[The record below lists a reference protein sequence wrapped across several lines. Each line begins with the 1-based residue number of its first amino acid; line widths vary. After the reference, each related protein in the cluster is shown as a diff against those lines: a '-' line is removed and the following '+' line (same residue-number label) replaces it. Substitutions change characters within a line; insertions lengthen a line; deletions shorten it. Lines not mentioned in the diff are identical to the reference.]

1 MQVPSNR
8 RAAAW
13 LHSSLSTTVALLFA
27 TGLGA
32 QAQTITNPSFE
43 ADVFTTAPGSISA
56 NGPITGWTVA
66 DPARAGLAPAG
77 ALNAFANNGTVP
89 DGTNVLYL
97 QTTNVASTVL
107 SGLTPGLDYTVR
119 FRVNS
124 TAGTTP
130 TLRVAIDNN
139 PSLFDAGSVA
149 SVAAAGAAYPYKHV
163 AFNFT
168 ATAASHTLNITNNAT
183 AITATLLLDAFRI
196 NVSTSGWSYAQW
208 SNDATS
214 GVDSSKRYTHA
225 FAFNTS
231 GASFTINSVPFTRL
245 GGANPTLRYEF
256 AGALGSATTDGAN
269 VLRTAGGG
277 SGTLASQFAYGGNP
291 AVFAFHNLIPG
302 REYVA
307 TWYTVGWDA
316 AGKTYGRSVTFA
328 AGDDM
333 ISINQDHFGDNQ
345 GTRISYRYTA
355 PASGFIVV
363 SNIPFSTAIGT
374 LHTYG
379 ASNYEVTSTNEPSIG
394 VQPASKESLPE
405 SGAGFYVTAGGASPL
420 GYQWLKD
427 GGVMANQTNRV
438 LLLTNLTGA
447 DLASYSVVVANAFGV
462 VTSST
467 AGLTFTTATFANP
480 SFEGDVYMTWPGYAG
495 DNFPIPGWYASSA
508 ARVGLS
514 MPGGGSPFV
523 NNGAQAGQNAAFL
536 QNAGGG
542 SNGLSTVIQNLTP
555 GILYTLNFAV
565 NARAGQTPNLH
576 VAVDG
581 QSISDIRV
589 SSVGAAGFG
598 GAGGANPFRRVAFD
612 FTPANSS
619 VFLSLTNDQ
628 TGDTTILLDDF
639 SIAPSTTKWSHA
651 AWTNDASSGVDGSKF
666 YTHALNF
673 GTVSNTVING
683 VTFLGVAGANPTIPG
698 YFISAGF
705 GNVFANDANLL
716 TVNADGSSTLARD
729 FLYGGPVQTITL
741 TNLVPGIEY
750 VATIFG
756 VGFDPRAYGRSAT
769 FSVGNDRQTINL
781 DHFGNDVG
789 NRVSY
794 QYTADASGAITFT
807 CAPTD
812 VNSTFHTYGF
822 ANYQLVGTQPVIAAQ
837 PASIFAPIDELV
849 TLSVSLSAG
858 AQPTFFQWQL
868 DGVDLL
874 DQTNSAL
881 VLSNLTVGAIGNY
894 RVIVTNSFGSTTS
907 QVAVVE
913 WGYRIGEIFNTG
925 VDENRLFY
933 SGGQIDPHYKLVFSP
948 DPFFPGPDALV
959 MHNGAFP
966 LLANY
971 FTNGLFSSWIS
982 PRTNSSPGNSN
993 GFYVYRTSFVIDTT
1007 DATHARINGKWASD
1021 NEGIGILINGVPTG
1035 ISNMVSAAFTA
1046 FTPFTI
1052 TNGFVPG
1059 SNIVDFVISNG
1070 PATGPTGLRV
1080 EMSGVGRPL
1089 TNTPPQIVAQPA
1101 SRTVGE
1107 LSDVSFTVQAIGSGP
1122 LLYQWYQ
1129 DGIDLPGQTN
1139 RTMVLT
1145 DVSQID
1151 QSGSYYVTVSNEFG
1165 STNSATAQLTIIIP
1179 PSIDALDGQT
1189 QTLECGGTSFM
1200 AVYALGE
1207 EPLVYQWYFGNTPV
1221 LGATN
1226 YDFYITNVTALNAGL
1241 YKVVITNGG
1250 GSITSAPLSLT
1261 VQDTVAPVIVTCA
1274 TNMSVTA
1281 NASCQAI
1288 VPNLLSQIVAADC
1301 NSLSVTQS
1309 PAPGTVLS
1317 LGTHTITFTI
1327 TDAANN
1333 VTNCQSTFTVGA
1345 AVPNVP
1351 LFIQAEGTNAVITWP
1366 TTAATCWQLYQTGDL
1381 TPPRTWSLVT
1391 NTVSTVGTNFSV
1403 TVSSTLTNRFF
1414 RLQGP

>member
-1 MQVPSNR
+1 MHLHQNR
-8 RAAAW
+8 HALTRNPFHLMAA
-13 LHSSLSTTVALLFA
+13 VLLLAGSFSA
-27 TGLGA
+27 S
-32 QAQTITNPSFE
+32 AQTITNPSFE

-89 DGTNVLYL
+89 NGTNVLYL

-107 SGLTPGLDYTVR
+107 SGLTAGVDYTVR

-168 ATAASHTLNITNNAT
+168 ATATSHTLNITNNAA
-183 AITATLLLDAFRI
+183 AITATLLIDDFRI

-214 GVDSSKRYTHA
+214 GVDNSKRYTHA

-245 GGANPTLRYEF
+245 AGANPTLRYEF
-256 AGALGSATTDGAN
+256 AGALGQGTTDGAN

-394 VQPASKESLPE
+394 VQPASKGSLPG
-405 SGAGFYVTAGGASPL
+405 SGAGFYVTAGGAAPL

-462 VTSST
+462 VTSSA

-523 NNGAQAGQNAAFL
+523 NNGAQVGQNAAFL

-555 GILYTLNFAV
+555 GTLYTLNFAV
-565 NARAGQTPNLH
+565 NARAGQVPNLH

-598 GAGGANPFRRVAFD
+598 GAGGANPYRRVAFD

-619 VFLSLTNDQ
+619 VFLSLTNDVA
-628 TGDTTILLDDF
+628 GDTTVLLDDF
-639 SIAPSTTKWSHA
+639 SIAPSTTKWSYA

-673 GTVSNTVING
+673 GSTSDTVING
-683 VTFLGVAGANPTIPG
+683 VTFRGTTGGNPTFPG
-698 YFISAGF
+698 YFTSAGF
-705 GNVFANDANLL
+705 GSLFANDANLL
-716 TVNADGSSTLARD
+716 TPNGDGSAILARD

-750 VATIFG
+750 VATIYG
-756 VGFDPRAYGRSAT
+756 VAFDPRAYGRSAT

-794 QYTADASGAITFT
+794 QYTADASGSITFV

-812 VNSTFHTYGF
+812 AASTFHTYGF
-822 ANYQLVGTQPVIAAQ
+822 ANYQLVGTEPVIAAQ
-837 PASIFAPIDELV
+837 PLNTFASIDELV
-849 TLSVSLSAG
+849 NLSVALSAG
-858 AQPTFFQWQL
+858 AQPTYFQWQL
-868 DGVDLL
+868 DGVDIA
-874 DQTNSAL
+874 DQTNATL
-881 VLSNLTVGAIGNY
+881 VLSNLTAGAIGNY
-894 RVIVTNSFGSTTS
+894 RVIVTNSFGAVTS

-913 WGYRIGEIFNTG
+913 WGLRIEELFNTG
-925 VDENRLFY
+925 VDENRAFY
-933 SGGQIDPHYKLVFSP
+933 SGGQVDPHYKLIVSP

-966 LLANY
+966 LAGNY

-982 PRTNSSPGNSN
+982 PRTNSTPGNSN
-993 GFYVYRTSFVIDTT
+993 GFYIYRTSFIIDTI
-1007 DATHARINGKWASD
+1007 DSTHAQITGRWASD
-1021 NEGIGILINGVPTG
+1021 NEGIGILLNGVPTG
-1035 ISNMVSAAFTA
+1035 ISNMISGAFTT
-1046 FTPFTI
+1046 FYPFTI
-1052 TNGFVPG
+1052 TNGFLAG
-1059 SNIVDFVISNG
+1059 SNIIDFVISNG

-1080 EMSGVGRPL
+1080 EMKGVGRPL
-1089 TNTPPQIVAQPA
+1089 TNTPPHIVAQPA

-1107 LSDVSFTVQAIGSGP
+1107 LTDVSFTVQAVGSGP
-1122 LLYQWYQ
+1122 LSYQWYYE
-1129 DGIDLPGQTN
+1129 GIDLPGATN
-1139 RTMVLT
+1139 RTLLLT
-1145 DVSQID
+1145 DVSKID
-1151 QSGSYYVTVSNEFG
+1151 QSGGYYVTISNGFG
-1165 STNSATAQLTIIIP
+1165 MTNSATAQLTIIVP

-1189 QTLECGGTSFM
+1189 QTMECGSLSFM

-1207 EPLVYQWYFGNTPV
+1207 EPLTYQWYFGATPV

-1226 YDFYITNVTALNAGL
+1226 YDFYITNVTALNSGL
-1241 YKVVITNGG
+1241 YSVVLTNGG
-1250 GSITSAPLSLT
+1250 GSITSAPLTLT
-1261 VQDTVAPVIVTCA
+1261 VQDTTAPQIVTCA
-1274 TNMSVTA
+1274 TNLAVTA
-1281 NASCQAI
+1281 DANCQAI
-1288 VPNLLSQIVAADC
+1288 LPNLLAQIVATDC

-1309 PAPGTVLS
+1309 PAPGVSLS
-1317 LGTHTITFTI
+1317 QGTHVITFTV

-1333 VTNCQSTFTVGA
+1333 TSTCQATFSVIPVMPDVRLTIEA
-1345 AVPNVP
+1345 
-1351 LFIQAEGTNAVITWP
+1351 QGTNAVIAWP
-1366 TTAATCWQLYQTGDL
+1366 VVAGNCWQLFKTGNL
-1381 TPPRTWSLVT
+1381 TPPSAWTQVT
-1391 NTVSTVGTNFSV
+1391 NTVVTAGTNFTV
-1403 TVSSTLTNRFF
+1403 TVSSAATNNFF
-1414 RLQGP
+1414 RLQRP